1 MGIRKTIMEKGT
13 KIEREEEG
21 MIVGRV
27 RQGKERWRIVG
38 VYVSEGI
45 ERTLQVLEKWTE
57 IGEEGIKTLIEGDFN
72 ARTGREEGRVEME
85 EEGREKEVKRRSKDG
100 KMEDKRLVE
109 FLEEIGWNIFNG
121 DIKGDEEGELTFTGG
136 KGNTVDYVMGS
147 EDVRS
152 KVDNM
157 KIGDRV
163 DSDHHPVEVML
174 KGEAQR
180 KGGGKGR
187 KRTWRRIWNEKGRKT
202 FRERVRRMR

>member
-1 MGIRKTIMEKGT
+1 MGIKKIIMEKGT

-21 MIVGRV
+21 HSLMIVGRV

-38 VYVSEGI
+38 IYVSEGI
-45 ERTLQVLEKWTE
+45 ERALQVLEKWME
-57 IGEEGIKTLIEGDFN
+57 IGEEGVKTLIGGDFN
-72 ARTGREEGRVEME
+72 ARTEREEGRIEME
-85 EEGREKEVKRRSKDG
+85 EEGREREGKRRSKDG

-109 FLEEIGWNIFNG
+109 FLEEIGWNIFNE
-121 DIKGDEEGELTFTGG
+121 DIKGDEEGEFTFTGG
-136 KGNTVDYVMGS
+136 KGNTVIDYVMGS

-174 KGEAQR
+174 KGE
-180 KGGGKGR
+180 
-187 KRTWRRIWNEKGRKT
+187 
-202 FRERVRRMR
+202 VRRRW